1 MLNVFKFYSK
11 DTRTVSIDIVLVYL
25 LLSWF
30 LVYIYKGNYYVQQ
43 KKLNHLIRSQNF
55 NFQFYNVQKNPI
67 KDSREIHNIFQPLQ
81 SGVKLHVQ
89 S

>member
-1 MLNVFKFYSK
+1 MLNVFKFNSK
-11 DTRTVSIDIVLVYL
+11 DTRTLSIDIVLVYL

-30 LVYIYKGNYYVQQ
+30 LVFIYKGYYYGQQ
-43 KKLNHLIRSQNF
+43 KKLNHLIHSQNF

-67 KDSREIHNIFQPLQ
+67 KDSREIHNIFQLLQ